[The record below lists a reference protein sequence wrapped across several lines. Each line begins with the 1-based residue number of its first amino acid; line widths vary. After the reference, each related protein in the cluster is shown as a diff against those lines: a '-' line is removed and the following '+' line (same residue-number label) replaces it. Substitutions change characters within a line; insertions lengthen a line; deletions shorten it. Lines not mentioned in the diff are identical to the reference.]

1 MTSGNATGLLRQVLW
16 TAAAGLTLTFP
27 VVSQNRADVSRGAE
41 PLLSPIPRSAI
52 SPASSFVLPRNGQ
65 AIFYNY
71 DAGLI
76 GKPFLP
82 NVYKSFGFSFD
93 AQYFL
98 YLKAKGR
105 FPTFEL
111 HTHDLDT
118 GADRQI
124 TDAAVHYAVW
134 SPAGLSLAYISM
146 DASNQFHV
154 STYDMA
160 TGQSTEVA
168 QGSLRGDYLEWSPDG
183 SELLYMEAVAL
194 TDRAAEDGH
203 YSYTV
208 HRYSLKT
215 RRGAAVPAADWAE
228 FADNQLVVLSS
239 RASLPYRTVPNPKGE
254 TLRRFA
260 MSSGRIYVESAEE
273 GRPAV
278 KRWNP
283 DTNSFDRL
291 DNGQIFL
298 TNARGVVVRKFQS
311 GGVQYEY
318 FPNEELDAQQGNLP
332 SSSITWKIPFQGLAS
347 LVQGGSLYTDGSC
360 DGALCHVT
368 AHTGTLG
375 YAVDWQQMPDLGQGD
390 AHALAVADGTVAAIA
405 TNVTCNTATPSC
417 NIGWDDYNAN
427 CPVSNSG
434 AGNYV
439 AVAHLDGT
447 YSFYGHLKSGSVQVV
462 PGQYVQQGTYLAD
475 QGHTGVAGSYNNYL
489 SCGDHLH
496 FQRQVGPGVWE
507 QSVPTDF
514 DETPCLIGCFSA
526 YTSENVELVPA
537 PMLNAVTPSTW
548 TAGSTVQVTLQ
559 GQNFTYGSTVAI
571 DGSGVGVSGV
581 QLLSPTRIAAT
592 LTIAAGTPAGT
603 FHLTVSTANGTSN
616 QTVFTVITAGS
627 GGSISGT
634 AATPSGTQQLT
645 ALGGSDWAHWGYST
659 FASYNHKAGVAPQI
673 SDIAPV
679 GSAILSRYTSNPLG
693 YSWTDGTPAASVT
706 GSTTGISV
714 SGQNNGLI
722 LTAPA
727 DTTTRTLTV
736 YVGVLGTQGRVQARL
751 SDGSA
756 ADYIDASLVNG
767 GGISLAA
774 YTINYRAASSGQTL
788 VVTYT
793 QAGTSGSINLQAAT
807 LSGGSTAPDFSLSV
821 PPAMAVLLGATSPNT
836 ITVNGLSGFS
846 GSVGFSVAG
855 LPPGVTVNWNPV
867 TVSGGGSTTLT
878 LSATN
883 SATTGTYPVTITA
896 TSGTLS
902 HTANANIAVADFS
915 VTADPATRTV
925 MAGGSVTF
933 TVAALAPGGSPS
945 NLSLSASGLPAG
957 VTAVFTSPNPLFG
970 APVTM
975 TVTASSGVLPGSYPF
990 TFTATNGT
998 LSHSL
1003 PLTLMVTAPLG
1014 GGLLNGSMATP
1025 AATIQLTTEGS
1036 LDWAHWGLNT
1046 PTDFDHKAGVSQQ
1059 ISNLTMVGG
1068 ALYRYANNSTG
1079 FTWTDGAVTPS
1090 ASNSTTGVYTP
1101 GQGNG
1106 FRITVPADTT
1116 SRTLRVYVGAFLSRA
1131 RMVAWLSDD
1140 SAQDYVDTSLIN
1152 TAGKTTLGVY
1162 TFAYRAASAG
1172 QTLTV
1177 TFIQDSEGAGNVTLQ
1192 AVTLAGG
1199 SDFSLNASPAS
1210 QTVLAGSSTPYSV
1223 STTALNGFGGT
1234 VNFSVSGL
1242 PAGASPSFSPT
1253 TVTGS
1258 GSSTLTISTTA
1269 ATAAGTYPL
1278 TITATSG
1285 TLIHTT
1291 GVSLTVT
1298 TPASGGVLSGSLL
1311 TPTGTISLTTEGSA
1325 DWAHWGLTTATD
1337 FNHKATVTQQISN
1350 FTVVGA
1356 GTPARYANNSVGYSW
1371 TDGTPTVTATNSTTG
1386 VFIAGTGSGF
1396 RVTAPADVALRTL
1409 KIYVGAWRAQG
1420 RLQAQLSDGS
1430 AADFVDTSLSN
1441 SAGVTTLG
1449 VYTLTYQAASN
1460 GQTLT
1465 VSYTLNSG
1473 AGNVTLQAATLSGGI
1488 ITPDFNLS
1496 ATPSSQNVA
1505 AGNGTSYNVTVGAL
1519 NGYSGTVSLMVSGL
1533 PSGVSAGFSPAT
1545 VTGSGSSTL
1554 TVTTTAA
1561 VAPGTYPLTITGSDG
1576 SLTHTTGVSLTV
1588 TAPDFNVNAT
1598 PASQSVVA
1606 GNGTSYNVTV
1616 GALNGYSGT
1625 VSLMVSGLP
1634 SGVSA
1639 GFSPATVTGSG
1650 SSTLTVTTT
1659 AAVAPGTYP
1668 LTITGSD
1675 GSLTHTTGISLTVA
1689 PPPDFTLGVS
1699 PSSKS
1704 IAVGANGTF
1713 TATVAAVSGF
1723 SGVVGFTVS
1732 GLPSGV
1738 TAGFSPATVTGSGS
1752 STLTLTVAAG
1762 TVVGTYPLTIT
1773 GTSGI
1778 LVHTAGAS
1786 LTVTPAADFT
1796 LSGTPPSQTVVAG
1809 GNAGYTVTVGALSGF
1824 SGTVSFTTSGLP
1836 GGASAGFSPAT
1847 VTGSGTSTLTVTTTA
1862 AVAAGTYPFTVTGTS
1877 GTLIHTVNLS
1887 LTVTVPVGGGA
1898 LSGSMLTPTGPV
1910 PLTTE
1915 GSADWG
1921 HWGLNAAGDFNH
1933 KAGVTQQIS
1942 NYTLVGTV
1950 TPARYANN
1958 AIGYTWTD
1966 GTPTASTTN
1975 STTGIFV
1982 TGAGNGF
1989 SLTAPADTS
1998 VRTLKVY
2005 VGAWRTQGRLVAHL
2019 SDGSAADFVDTSLS
2033 NNSGVTTLGVYTLNY
2048 QAAGA
2053 GQTLTVVYTNN
2064 TSNGNVTLQA
2074 ATLSGGIA
2082 TPNFT
2087 MGASPSSQTVAAGSS
2102 GTYTVTVTALN
2113 GYNGVVG
2120 FTASGLP
2127 SGVSAGFSPA
2137 TVTGGGSSSLTL
2149 TVAGGTAAGSYPV
2162 TITGSDGTLS
2172 HTAGITLTVAAP
2184 DFTVGASP
2192 SSQTVAAGS
2201 NGTYTVT
2208 VTALNGYNGV
2218 VGFTAS
2224 GLPSGVSAGF
2234 SPATVTGGGS
2244 SSLTLT
2250 VAGGTAAGSYPVTIT
2265 GSDGTLSH
2273 TANITLTVPQPPG
2286 FSLGTAPSGHS
2297 VTAGSSAAYTLTVGA
2312 LNGFNGV
2319 VTFSTSS
2326 LPAGANA
2333 GFSPATVTGSGST
2346 TLTITTTVGT
2356 TPPGSYP
2363 VTVTATSGTLNHTV
2377 NITLTVTA
2385 AVGSGTLNGSVTAPV
2400 GPVQLTTEGTLDWAH
2415 WGLYTAGDFDHKAG
2429 VTPLISNYTIVGG
2442 GSPSRYSNNS
2452 VGYTWTDGV
2461 APNTTSTN
2469 STTGLFVI
2477 GLNKGFQITVPADT
2491 TARTLKVYV
2500 GAWRAQ
2506 GQLVAHLSDGSAV
2519 DYTDSS
2525 VVNTSGVTTLGAY
2538 TLTYQAAS
2546 AGQTLTVSFTQNT
2559 LATGNVTL
2567 QAATVSQ

>member
-1 MTSGNATGLLRQVLW
+1 MPPGTWTFVLTKGLPVEANGWEQLVYAPILKRAVMFSQYHQRNSEPNESMVSYNFETNSWEVLDMGGNFHTETMPEGGESQGYFDFNPNNNTIIYHCCTTGSNQPENANHTWWYDLLGQSGRDKHTSPKPPAPALQPGGAFDAAHNVFIFHGGDSQVGTWSYDPVANIWQQLHPAGTAPDPSLILPAVAYRSRTQKIYLFGGLSGSGYFNDLYVYDYPTNTWSLVSPAGGLKPSARYRHAFAYDSTNDIFLMYGGQNASGNLDDTWVFNPSTNAWTQVNAPQSPPVPTTSIFAKLTYDSDHNVFILAQTGPNGYYGGSWSAYAVQTWLFRYNGTGPNAGYLSSSSAPSLGSLNRNTAGWAKDPTLVSDGSSLYVGWSEVGTPFDLTDSAWAHIYVSQYSAGSWIPVGASFSSVSSTPIKEAHAPSLAIVAGKPWASWYESDNAGHTAQVYAKGWDGAAWQGGAVGLNGTSTRLFQGQSQITAVGTVPHVAVLEVDKDVYPQRTLAYVRSWNGSAWSLKGAALNQNTGAGSTALSVSLTTDGTRPYAAWSEYLHIANTGNGYDNDTNPKIYVSQWNGTQWVTVGGALNVNTANWAYDPSIAYLNGQLYVAWTERAQAGDAKLYVKTWNGSSWTLVGTGALNRAPATGWAFHPSLVADTTNNRLYLGWVEQTALGQKAQVFISRYAAGAWTSLGGSLNVDPTLGSAQRVSLGVFNSQPVAAWGEVNLGALRQVYVKQWNGSSW
-16 TAAAGLTLTFP
+16 T
-27 VVSQNRADVSRGAE
+27 
-41 PLLSPIPRSAI
+41 
-52 SPASSFVLPRNGQ
+52 
-65 AIFYNY
+65 
-71 DAGLI
+71 
-76 GKPFLP
+76 
-82 NVYKSFGFSFD
+82 
-93 AQYFL
+93 
-98 YLKAKGR
+98 
-105 FPTFEL
+105 
-111 HTHDLDT
+111 
-118 GADRQI
+118 
-124 TDAAVHYAVW
+124 
-134 SPAGLSLAYISM
+134 
-146 DASNQFHV
+146 
-154 STYDMA
+154 
-160 TGQSTEVA
+160 
-168 QGSLRGDYLEWSPDG
+168 
-183 SELLYMEAVAL
+183 
-194 TDRAAEDGH
+194 
-203 YSYTV
+203 
-208 HRYSLKT
+208 
-215 RRGAAVPAADWAE
+215 
-228 FADNQLVVLSS
+228 QL
-239 RASLPYRTVPNPKGE
+239 
-254 TLRRFA
+254 
-260 MSSGRIYVESAEE
+260 
-273 GRPAV
+273 
-278 KRWNP
+278 
-283 DTNSFDRL
+283 
-291 DNGQIFL
+291 
-298 TNARGVVVRKFQS
+298 
-311 GGVQYEY
+311 
-318 FPNEELDAQQGNLP
+318 
-332 SSSITWKIPFQGLAS
+332 
-347 LVQGGSLYTDGSC
+347 
-360 DGALCHVT
+360 
-368 AHTGTLG
+368 
-375 YAVDWQQMPDLGQGD
+375 
-390 AHALAVADGTVAAIA
+390 
-405 TNVTCNTATPSC
+405 
-417 NIGWDDYNAN
+417 
-427 CPVSNSG
+427 
-434 AGNYV
+434 
-439 AVAHLDGT
+439 
-447 YSFYGHLKSGSVQVV
+447 
-462 PGQYVQQGTYLAD
+462 
-475 QGHTGVAGSYNNYL
+475 
-489 SCGDHLH
+489 
-496 FQRQVGPGVWE
+496 
-507 QSVPTDF
+507 
-514 DETPCLIGCFSA
+514 
-526 YTSENVELVPA
+526 
-537 PMLNAVTPSTW
+537 
-548 TAGSTVQVTLQ
+548 
-559 GQNFTYGSTVAI
+559 
-571 DGSGVGVSGV
+571 
-581 QLLSPTRIAAT
+581 
-592 LTIAAGTPAGT
+592 
-603 FHLTVSTANGTSN
+603 
-616 QTVFTVITAGS
+616 AGS
-627 GGSISGT
+627 GGPPDTTAPSIPGTPLAIGTSSSQINVAWT
-634 AATPSGTQQLT
+634 AAQDTVGVTGYTIYRNGAPIATVTSTLAYSDTGLSPNTSYSYRIAAFDATGNTSPQSGAAT
-645 ALGGSDWAHWGYST
+645 AIT
-659 FASYNHKAGVAPQI
+659 FP
-673 SDIAPV
+673 
-679 GSAILSRYTSNPLG
+679 
-693 YSWTDGTPAASVT
+693 SVT
-706 GSTTGISV
+706 GS
-714 SGQNNGLI
+714 
-722 LTAPA
+722 
-727 DTTTRTLTV
+727 
-736 YVGVLGTQGRVQARL
+736 
-751 SDGSA
+751 
-756 ADYIDASLVNG
+756 G
-767 GGISLAA
+767 G
-774 YTINYRAASSGQTL
+774 
-788 VVTYT
+788 
-793 QAGTSGSINLQAAT
+793 
-807 LSGGSTAPDFSLSV
+807 
-821 PPAMAVLLGATSPNT
+821 
-836 ITVNGLSGFS
+836 
-846 GSVGFSVAG
+846 
-855 LPPGVTVNWNPV
+855 
-867 TVSGGGSTTLT
+867 
-878 LSATN
+878 
-883 SATTGTYPVTITA
+883 
-896 TSGTLS
+896 
-902 HTANANIAVADFS
+902 
-915 VTADPATRTV
+915 
-925 MAGGSVTF
+925 
-933 TVAALAPGGSPS
+933 
-945 NLSLSASGLPAG
+945 SLSAS
-957 VTAVFTSPNPLFG
+957 
-970 APVTM
+970 
-975 TVTASSGVLPGSYPF
+975 
-990 TFTATNGT
+990 
-998 LSHSL
+998 
-1003 PLTLMVTAPLG
+1003 LG
-1014 GGLLNGSMATP
+1014 TP
-1025 AATIQLTTEGS
+1025 ASTVQLTTEGT
-1036 LDWAHWGLNT
+1036 LDWAHWGLSNAGS
-1046 PTDFDHKAGVSQQ
+1046 FNHKAGVTQQ
-1059 ISNLTMVGG
+1059 ISNYTALGG
-1068 ALYRYANNSTG
+1068 PVTQYSNNPVG
-1079 FTWTDGAVTPS
+1079 FTWTDGTPTS
-1090 ASNSTTGVYTP
+1090 TATNTTTGVTIA
-1101 GQGNG
+1101 GLLQG
-1106 FRITVPADTT
+1106 FRISAPADTT
-1116 SRTLRVYVGAFLSRA
+1116 SRTLRVYIGALHTQG
-1131 RMVAWLSDD
+1131 RMTAQLSDG
-1140 SAQDYVDTSLIN
+1140 SAPDYVATFSSSPS
-1152 TAGKTTLGVY
+1152 GPVTLGVY
-1162 TFAYRAASAG
+1162 TFTYRAASSG
-1172 QTLTV
+1172 QSLLV
-1177 TFIQDSEGAGNVTLQ
+1177 TFTQGTLAPGNVTLQ
-1192 AVTLAGG
+1192 AATLSGG
-1199 SDFSLNASPAS
+1199 SPTPDFTISGTPSARSV
-1210 QTVLAGSSTPYSV
+1210 TAGV
-1223 STTALNGFGGT
+1223 STTYGVAIASLRGFSGT

-1291 GVSLTVT
+1291 GISLTVT

-1409 KIYVGAWRAQG
+1409 KIYVGAWQAQG

-1473 AGNVTLQAATLSGGI
+1473 AGNVTLQAATLAGGI
-1488 ITPDFNLS
+1488 TTPNFNLS

-1588 TAPDFNVNAT
+1588 TAAPNFTLGVSPSSKSIAVGANSTFTA
-1598 PASQSVVA
+1598 
-1606 GNGTSYNVTV
+1606 TV
-1616 GALNGYSGT
+1616 GAVSGFSGVVGFT
-1625 VSLMVSGLP
+1625 VSGLP
-1634 SGVSA
+1634 SGVTA
-1639 GFSPATVTGSG
+1639 GLSPATVTGSG
-1650 SSTLTVTTT
+1650 SSTLTLTV
-1659 AAVAPGTYP
+1659 AAGTVAGTYP
-1668 LTITGSD
+1668 LTITGTS
-1675 GSLTHTTGISLTVA
+1675 GTLIHTAGASLTVTAA
-1689 PPPDFTLGVS
+1689 PNFTLAMS

-1704 IAVGANGTF
+1704 IVVGANGTF

-1738 TAGFSPATVTGSGS
+1738 TAGFNPATVTGSGS

-2113 GYNGVVG
+2113 GYNRVVG

-2149 TVAGGTAAGSYPV
+2149 TVAA
-2162 TITGSDGTLS
+2162 
-2172 HTAGITLTVAAP
+2172 
-2184 DFTVGASP
+2184 
-2192 SSQTVAAGS
+2192 
-2201 NGTYTVT
+2201 
-2208 VTALNGYNGV
+2208 
-2218 VGFTAS
+2218 
-2224 GLPSGVSAGF
+2224 
-2234 SPATVTGGGS
+2234 
-2244 SSLTLT
+2244 
-2250 VAGGTAAGSYPVTIT
+2250 GTAAGSYPVTIT

-2273 TANITLTVPQPPG
+2273 TANITLMVSQPPNFTIG
-2286 FSLGTAPSGHS
+2286 ASPASRS

-2319 VTFSTSS
+2319 VMFSTSS

-2363 VTVTATSGTLNHTV
+2363 VTVTAASSTLSHTA

-2385 AVGSGTLNGSVTAPV
+2385 AVSSGTLNGSVSTPV
-2400 GPVQLTTEGTLDWAH
+2400 GPVQLTTTGTLDWAH
-2415 WGLYTAGDFDHKAG
+2415 WGLYTASDFNHKARE
-2429 VTPLISNYTIVGG
+2429 TPLISNYTIVGG
-2442 GSPSRYSNNS
+2442 GSPSRYTNNS
-2452 VGYTWTDGV
+2452 VGYTWTDGA
-2461 APNTTSTN
+2461 APNTTVTN
-2469 STTGLFVI
+2469 ATTGLFVA

-2491 TARTLKVYV
+2491 ITRTLKVYV
-2500 GAWRAQ
+2500 GTWRVR
-2506 GQLVAHLSDGSAV
+2506 GKLVAHLSDGSAV

-2525 VVNTSGVTTLGAY
+2525 IVNTSGVTTLGVY
-2538 TLTYQAAS
+2538 TFTYKAAS
-2546 AGQTLTVSFTQNT
+2546 AGRTLTVSFTQNT